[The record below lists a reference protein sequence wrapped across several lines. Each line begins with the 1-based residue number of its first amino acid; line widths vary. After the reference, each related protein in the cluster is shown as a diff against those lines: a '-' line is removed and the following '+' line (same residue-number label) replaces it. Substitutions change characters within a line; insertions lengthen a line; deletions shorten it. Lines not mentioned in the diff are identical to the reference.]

1 MKATREWFSQILTD
15 LGEAHPQLVVV
26 DADLGSATRSARF
39 GERFP
44 ERFYQCGIA
53 EANALGIA
61 AGLAQEGFRPLV
73 SSFGAFLTGKFIE
86 IFQSVALNEAGVILV
101 GTHAGLAIGKDG
113 PTQMGLRDLAV
124 MRSLH
129 NMEILHPADG
139 IETRQMLEY
148 ALSHQRPTYLRLCR
162 QDLPELHHEAY
173 RFQFGQPGMVAEGD
187 KLLIATMGGTVA
199 VAVEAR
205 QRLAEQSISAGVL
218 NISSMP
224 VDGEAL
230 AGHVAPFSH
239 LLVVEDH
246 AVRGGLADE
255 LAAELMRRHV
265 TPYFSTIGV
274 TDYAQAADPELLW
287 AHYGLDSAGIVRQAI
302 ALLEKGTA

>member
-113 PTQMGLRDLAV
+113 PTRWDC
-124 MRSLH
+124 
-129 NMEILHPADG
+129 G
-139 IETRQMLEY
+139 IWQ
-148 ALSHQRPTYLRLCR
+148 SC
-162 QDLPELHHEAY
+162 
-173 RFQFGQPGMVAEGD
+173 VACTIW
-187 KLLIATMGGTVA
+187 K
-199 VAVEAR
+199 
-205 QRLAEQSISAGVL
+205 
-218 NISSMP
+218 
-224 VDGEAL
+224 
-230 AGHVAPFSH
+230 FSP
-239 LLVVEDH
+239 
-246 AVRGGLADE
+246 R
-255 LAAELMRRHV
+255 
-265 TPYFSTIGV
+265 
-274 TDYAQAADPELLW
+274 
-287 AHYGLDSAGIVRQAI
+287 
-302 ALLEKGTA
+302 